1 MFKCEICDKTFKN
14 KSGLSGHVKSKHG
27 IPWTEYQKEHTV
39 VKILEDKEKPGD
51 KADEGDE
58 ASEGSSLI
66 NDRLD
71 RMEAIINESAQQE
84 GETED
89 KDEKKDE
96 VLPIKF
102 SDDTDIDELMTRTL
116 LIHATPILKKIALN
130 SKVFLQHEYFQ
141 KQLGYEGDVGDLLV
155 EALNFYW
162 EEMGF
167 TIKITHDMVM

>member
-71 RMEAIINESAQQE
+71 RMEAIINARAKPD
-84 GETED
+84 GEPGA
-89 KDEKKDE
+89 KDEISSFD
-96 VLPIKF
+96 F
-102 SDDTDIDELMTRTL
+102 GDDIDGLMTRTL
-116 LIHATPILKKIALN
+116 LIHATPILRKVALN
-130 SKVFLQHEYFQ
+130 SKVFLQHEYFRN
-141 KQLGYEGDVGDLLV
+141 QLGYEGDVGDLLV
-155 EALNFYW
+155 EALNYYW

-167 TIKITHDMVM
+167 KIKITHDLVM